1 MKILYLT
8 LLAVCFF
15 PTSGKAQLSSNKDK
29 FLGNITT
36 GYQVDYGKES
46 FHSLWNQITP
56 ENETKWSSIEGS
68 ARGQFNWGGADKCA
82 DYAKKY
88 GFPFKFHT
96 LIWGGQYPNWMNN
109 LSTKEQYKAI
119 IEWFDAVKKHYPNL
133 EIIDVVNEALPGHN
147 PAPFKAALGGDGKTG
162 WDWIIKA
169 FELAHERWPDAIL
182 VYNDFNTFQWNTDQ
196 FIELVRIIRDA
207 GAPIDAYGCQ
217 SHDLTDCNF
226 ETFKSSMDRIQNTL
240 KMPMYSTEYDIGT
253 YDDKLQEQRYMEQI
267 PYMWEA
273 DYCAGITLWG
283 YIYGHTWTTNGNSGI
298 IRDGVDRP
306 AMEWLRKYMKTTA
319 AKNAKSPFPG
329 MKKEASVYVKPQSLS
344 VTKGEPMNITINARL
359 RTKTIDHIDF
369 YVKGVRYTTL
379 TEAPYVVEY
388 TPNALGKYSLRAVVV
403 ATDGSKYERLS
414 SFTAYNP
421 RSPYK
426 GEIALPGTIQVEN
439 FDVGGDGV
447 TFHDSDGNNQGTSY
461 RTNGGG
467 VDIVTGNGGYAI
479 GYTAT
484 GEWLEYTVDVKDAGY
499 YSYDAWVSSGVSGS
513 SVQLTMDTGDAVK
526 DLTEVI
532 VVPQTG
538 SSNWDKYVAIHGRTL
553 VSLKEGKQIIRL
565 NITGGNCN
573 VDKFVFKHLDLNEDI
588 KLTLKADPAPATINE
603 YTTLIA
609 TPSTDNI
616 KSVSFYVE
624 NKLVKTVTEA
634 PFEAKYRP
642 TAKGTYNV
650 TAEATDTDGK
660 TSKVFKYSL
669 NVNNKRTPYKGIA
682 AVPGVIQVENFDKGG
697 EGFTFHDSDSKD
709 EGDAK
714 YRTDNEGVDLVKG
727 NGGTVV
733 GYTAAGE
740 WMEYSINVTESGK
753 YEFEAT
759 VSSGTTG
766 GRIRLGLVKDGKV
779 ITLGQVNVP
788 QTGSNWDTY
797 KVVKGRIARE
807 LEVGQQILRLT
818 IVGSN
823 FNVDQI
829 ELICTEPTTGIDIV
843 DQTPQRPASDA
854 IYNLAGQRVDA
865 KYKGIVIKNGKKSLN
880 R

>member
-306 AMEWLRKYMKTTA
+306 AMEWLRKYMKTA
-319 AKNAKSPFPG
+319 AARNAKSPFPG

-369 YVKGVRYTTL
+369 YIKGVRYTTL
-379 TEAPYVVEY
+379 TEAPYIVEY

-624 NKLVKTVTEA
+624 NKLVKTVTQA
-634 PFEAKYRP
+634 PFETKYRP